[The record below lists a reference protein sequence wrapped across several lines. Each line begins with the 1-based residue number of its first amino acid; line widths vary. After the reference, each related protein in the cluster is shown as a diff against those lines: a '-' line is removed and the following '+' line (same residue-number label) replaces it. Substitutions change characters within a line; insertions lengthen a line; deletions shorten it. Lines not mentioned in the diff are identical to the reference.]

1 MNLAD
6 PGELSLGQYFAIAH
20 GWNQAHGNR
29 TVAPPTEE
37 EFDLAVMKVRG
48 VA

>member
-1 MNLAD
+1 MNLGD
-6 PGELSLGQYFAIAH
+6 PGRLSLGEYFAIAH
-20 GWNQAHGNR
+20 GWNQAHGEK
-29 TVAPPTEE
+29 TIAPPSEA

>member
-1 MNLAD
+1 MNIGA
-6 PGELSLGQYFAIAH
+6 PGELSLGEYFAIAH
-20 GWNQAHGNR
+20 GWVAAHGEK
-29 TVAPPTEE
+29 TIAPPSEA